1 MNIIKSFVKSEIW
14 TLAYVGKHQN
24 TNSDLLLLL

>member
-1 MNIIKSFVKSEIW
+1 MNINKNFVKSEIW

-24 TNSDLLLLL
+24 TNLDILLLL